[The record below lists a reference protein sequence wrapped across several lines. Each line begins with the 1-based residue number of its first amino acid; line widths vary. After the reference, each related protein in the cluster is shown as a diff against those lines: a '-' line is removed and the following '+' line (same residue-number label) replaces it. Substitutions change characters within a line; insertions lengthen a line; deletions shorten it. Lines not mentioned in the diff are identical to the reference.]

1 MAHRRPLRAQCDLK
15 DMDATLT
22 PEDSPASPEFTR
34 RRTNLA
40 AGVISDASLTGCVAA
55 PIRRYNPPMLETI
68 AWTGNAVR
76 LVDQT
81 RLPLETAY
89 VEITDERQ
97 MWDAIKRLVVR
108 GAPAIGV
115 AAAFG
120 VYLGVRHDTSDSLAD
135 FDQRLNEVCAFLA
148 TSRPTAVNLFW
159 AIDRQ
164 KRVSQETRKQGSRSE
179 DQMVAKI
186 KQRLL
191 AEALTM
197 LEEDKQICRQIGQHG
212 LALLKELSAPRPSSI
227 LHPPS
232 SPAPL
237 SVLTHCNAGSLATV
251 AYGTALAPVYLA
263 HEQGLPIQVFADET
277 RPLLQGSRITA
288 YELREAGVPVTVICD
303 NMAAAVMS
311 QGKVQAVIVG
321 TDRVAANGDVANKI
335 GTLNVAILA
344 KHFDVPFLVAAPTS
358 SIDLALATGKQIP
371 IEERDPSEISNG
383 LGRQTAPDAVDFY
396 NPAFDVTPSD
406 LVTAIITE
414 HGVAR
419 PPYAD
424 SLKRLCR

>member
-1 MAHRRPLRAQCDLK
+1 MLQ
-15 DMDATLT
+15 TL
-22 PEDSPASPEFTR
+22 
-34 RRTNLA
+34 
-40 AGVISDASLTGCVAA
+40 
-55 PIRRYNPPMLETI
+55 
-68 AWTGNAVR
+68 AWTGHSLR
-76 LVDQT
+76 LLDQT
-81 RLPLETAY
+81 KLPLETTY
-89 VEITDERQ
+89 VDITDERQ
-97 MWDAIKRLVVR
+97 CWDAIKRLVVR

-120 VYLGVRHDTSDSLAD
+120 VYLGIKDDDSEYLAD
-135 FDQRLNEVCAFLA
+135 FDKRLDQVTAYLA

-159 AIDRQ
+159 ALDRQ
-164 KRVSQETRKQGSRSE
+164 KRVSQETRKQGSRTE
-179 DQMVAKI
+179 EQMIAKI

-197 LEEDKQICRQIGQHG
+197 LEEDKQVCRAIGQHG
-212 LALLKELSAPRPSSI
+212 LELLKQLTPDPSEPGTRNSE
-227 LHPPS
+227 
-232 SPAPL
+232 L

-263 HEQGLPIQVFADET
+263 HEQGIPVEVFADET

-288 YELREAGVPVTVICD
+288 YELRESGIPVTVICD
-303 NMAAAVMS
+303 SMAATVMS

-344 KHFDVPFLVAAPTS
+344 KHFGLPFLVAAPTS
-358 SIDLALATGKQIP
+358 SIDLSLATGQQIP
-371 IEERDPSEISNG
+371 IEERDPTEISKG

-396 NPAFDVTPSD
+396 NPAFDVTPAD

-414 HGVAR
+414 RGVAR
-419 PPYAD
+419 PPYTE
-424 SLKRLCR
+424 SLKTLCSHS